1 MDKLFDNHNHS
12 EFSFDG
18 GRTSVLKTSRQAAA
32 KKLGGIC
39 FTDHCDFFVPP
50 MKAEHEHLSGSIDFG
65 SRMLV
70 LISPFTFN

>member
-39 FTDHCDFFVPP
+39 FTDHCDFFRTADEGRARALRP
-50 MKAEHEHLSGSIDFG
+50 GSFRYR
-65 SRMLV
+65 SQKC
-70 LISPFTFN
+70 